1 MLDHLL
7 LNKLKWWNVDSN
19 ANQVKLN
26 NKKWV
31 AIPTSFTVPNMDA
44 LADSGDYARSLYTY
58 PLISSSVYAAG
69 YKNGKLVY
77 WFNGHDSDNVNDGRG
92 VDVSAFG
99 VYADKARNVV
109 WGG

>member
-77 WFNGHDSDNVNDGRG
+77 WFNGHDSDNVND
-92 VDVSAFG
+92 VSAFG